1 MSQPIPFHPDS
12 ESVAVAWLSA
22 RLPVGVAT
30 TLPKLSTW
38 PIYSGTAV
46 RGFATVT
53 IVGGRTFESGLR
65 APIVSVGTWAG
76 VDGSDQP
83 QHGAAIQLAALV
95 VASCFGEDGRTP
107 AISVRKSNKYAY
119 ASVRSVR
126 LNAEPR
132 RVPDQDASVAHFETE
147 IEMFWTEVP
156 E

>member
-1 MSQPIPFHPDS
+1 MTAPIPFHPDS
-12 ESVAVAWLSA
+12 ESVAVAWLSLA
-22 RLPVGVAT
+22 LPVGVAT
-30 TLPKLSTW
+30 TLPKLSSW
-38 PIYSGTAV
+38 PIYSGSNV

-65 APIVSVGTWAG
+65 APIVSVGTWAA
-76 VDGSDQP
+76 VDASDQP
-83 QHGAAIQLAALV
+83 QYGAAIQLAALV
-95 VASCFGEDGRTP
+95 VASCFEDGRSP
-107 AISVRKSNKYAY
+107 AVSVRKSSKYAY

-147 IEMFWTEVP
+147 IELFWTEVP

>member
-1 MSQPIPFHPDS
+1 MTLPIPFHPDS

-30 TLPKLSTW
+30 TLPKLASW
-38 PIYSGTAV
+38 SDYSGV
-46 RGFATVT
+46 KGFATVT

-65 APIVSVGTWAG
+65 APIVSVGTWAA
-76 VDGSDQP
+76 VPSSDQP
-83 QHGAAIQLAALV
+83 QWGASVQLASIV
-95 VASCFGEDGRTP
+95 IASCFEDGRMP
-107 AISVRKSNKYAY
+107 APRVRKSDKYLY

-132 RVPDQDASVAHFETE
+132 RVPDVDASVAHFETE

-156 E
+156 Q